1 MAGVWR
7 AILSAH
13 RPATLRSRRGGLPS
27 QQTATPFVYPLGVV
41 LALVVLSVFATA
53 LGRRRVAALAG
64 SAAAGVLWLASTP
77 WFAATLAESLQAG
90 YRQAPAAAMPKAD
103 AIVVLG
109 GILGGEDTL
118 ELSNLSD
125 AVDRLIYAK
134 RLFDAG
140 KAPHLLLA
148 GGAGEGRTPE
158 ADLMAGLL
166 MEWGAPAPAILRET
180 KSRNTRQNALGVGAL
195 LEEQGLR
202 SVLLVTSALHMRRAE
217 ATLRAVGID
226 VIAAPT
232 DFMGGRSELPILDWL
247 PEAGALDVTTH
258 CIKEYLGLWV
268 YRWRGWAL

>member
-1 MAGVWR
+1 VDYL
-7 AILSAH
+7 LSK
-13 RPATLRSRRGGLPS
+13 LLPLL
-27 QQTATPFVYPLGVV
+27 VYPLGVV

-53 LGRRRVAALAG
+53 LGRRRMAVLAG
-64 SAAAGVLWLASTP
+64 STAAGVLWLASTP

-148 GGAGEGRTPE
+148 GGAGEGRMPE
-158 ADLMAGLL
+158 ADLLAGLV

-180 KSRNTRQNALGVGAL
+180 KSRNTRQNALGVRAL